1 MRAVLT
7 VLRKEIREN
16 LRDRR
21 TLLSSL
27 IFGPLFGPL
36 LFAGA
41 LLLTIDRITSEE
53 NAPVT
58 VAVAHSERAP
68 NLIAYLQQYGVTVD
82 AVAYEDKATRAA
94 IRDRR

>member
-1 MRAVLT
+1 MWAVLT

-36 LFAGA
+36 LFAAA
-41 LLLTIDRITSEE
+41 LLLTLDRITSEE
-53 NAPVT
+53 DIPIT
-58 VAVAHSERAP
+58 LAVSYSGLRISSRTCGNTA
-68 NLIAYLQQYGVTVD
+68 
-82 AVAYEDKATRAA
+82 
-94 IRDRR
+94 